1 MPIHWHPPIITSTII
16 TCFLRG
22 TLTNQTTPISIPLS
36 TIKGQ
41 IFPPALV
48 LSLTYW
54 SMFIALLSATSD
66 HYVTREQTQTKEK
79 TFKHFT
85 VLERSKLLHWC
96 CSWKGQVFTI
106 HALNCQS
113 PSTAAGSA
121 KLKPSETSVSLH
133 LQNTSLTT
141 EPAITNSVAIET
153 PLNNEAFPTAHHQ
166 NKPQLLPTFPSKDT
180 LAIQDKEKPSTSSS
194 NKRPTSPLIAYV
206 QSLSP
211 IKRSKR
217 GCTPYFNIKLQTA
230 LATQPA
236 VCFSRSK
243 RSFFDEKAATKTA
256 LKIERY
262 NTSQDGRTIFIN
274 DMTRLSSPATSE
286 YNFQFV
292 ESYNSNT
299 LTLQSIL
306 QNGLDMDMIDVIA
319 KVVYKDK
326 ESQIV
331 GSMKLKKSTCYI
343 ADETANSKLILW
355 ENNIDDVDV
364 GEVYCFNQIRLRRDK
379 ETVVLNS
386 TPHTVITK
394 KLDSDLTNLVSENIT
409 PSDESMELSLKVNYI
424 YSIQELSR
432 FKQCLHCQKKI
443 QQVTASA
450 IVKCDHCGHVLR
462 NSVCKENLM
471 VKFLVKKSDESD
483 ADFDHF
489 VVFHEVLAQMIG
501 TNVNNGRWNDLWKI
515 ATTWKFHY
523 LL

>member
-1 MPIHWHPPIITSTII
+1 
-16 TCFLRG
+16 
-22 TLTNQTTPISIPLS
+22 
-36 TIKGQ
+36 
-41 IFPPALV
+41 
-48 LSLTYW
+48 
-54 SMFIALLSATSD
+54 MFIALLSALLIIMSRPNKPKLKTKPSNTSLSLNVQSSCTGVVTEKVKSSQSSHSLNPQSSSVAPQNANLD
-66 HYVTREQTQTKEK
+66 HSQRTS
-79 TFKHFT
+79 H
-85 VLERSKLLHWC
+85 VLNH
-96 CSWKGQVFTI
+96 
-106 HALNCQS
+106 QS

-121 KLKPSETSVSLH
+121 KLKPSETSVSLD
-133 LQNTSLTT
+133 LQNASLTT
-141 EPAITNSVAIET
+141 QPAVTNSVAIEP

-166 NKPQLLPTFPSKDT
+166 NKPELLPTFPSKDT

-217 GCTPYFNIKLQTA
+217 ASTPYFNIKLQTA

-306 QNGLDMDMIDVIA
+306 QNALDMDMIDVIA

-331 GSMKLKKSTCYI
+331 GSMKLKKSTCYT

-386 TPHTVITK
+386 TTDTVITK

-409 PSDESMELSLKVNYI
+409 PSDESMELSLKVDYI

-471 VKFLVKKSDESD
+471 VKFLVKKSYESD

-489 VVFHEVLAQMIG
+489 VVFHKVLAQIIG
-501 TNVNNGRWNDLWKI
+501 TNVNAMDDEMIFEK
-515 ATTWKFHY
+515 
-523 LL
+523 LLQLDNFTIFYNRQNIVKRVEI

>member
-1 MPIHWHPPIITSTII
+1 
-16 TCFLRG
+16 
-22 TLTNQTTPISIPLS
+22 
-36 TIKGQ
+36 
-41 IFPPALV
+41 
-48 LSLTYW
+48 
-54 SMFIALLSATSD
+54 MFIALLSALLIIMSRPNKPKLKTKASNTSLSLNVQSSCTGVVTEKVKSSQSSHSLNLQSSSVALQNANLD
-66 HYVTREQTQTKEK
+66 HSQLT
-79 TFKHFT
+79 
-85 VLERSKLLHWC
+85 S
-96 CSWKGQVFTI
+96 
-106 HALNCQS
+106 HALNHQS

-121 KLKPSETSVSLH
+121 KLKPSETSVSLD

-141 EPAITNSVAIET
+141 QPAVTNSVAIEP

-166 NKPQLLPTFPSKDT
+166 NKPELLPTFPSKDT

-194 NKRPTSPLIAYV
+194 NKRPTSPLITYV
-206 QSLSP
+206 QNLSP

-217 GCTPYFNIKLQTA
+217 GSTPYFNIKLQTA
-230 LATQPA
+230 LANQPA
-236 VCFSRSK
+236 VCFSHSK

-306 QNGLDMDMIDVIA
+306 QNALDMDMIDIIA

-331 GSMKLKKSTCYI
+331 GSMKLKKSTCYT

-386 TPHTVITK
+386 TRDTVITK
-394 KLDSDLTNLVSENIT
+394 KLDSDLTNLVSESIT
-409 PSDESMELSLKVNYI
+409 PRDESMELSLKVDYI

-462 NSVCKENLM
+462 NSVCKENLI
-471 VKFLVKKSDESD
+471 VKFLVKKSYESD

-489 VVFHEVLAQMIG
+489 VVFHKVLAQIIG
-501 TNVNNGRWNDLWKI
+501 TNVNAMDDEMIFEK
-515 ATTWKFHY
+515 
-523 LL
+523 LLQLDNFTIFYNRQNIVKRVEI

>member
-1 MPIHWHPPIITSTII
+1 
-16 TCFLRG
+16 
-22 TLTNQTTPISIPLS
+22 
-36 TIKGQ
+36 
-41 IFPPALV
+41 
-48 LSLTYW
+48 
-54 SMFIALLSATSD
+54 MFIALLSALLIIMSRPNKPKLKTKPSNTSLSLNVQSSCTSVVTEKVKSSQSSHSLNLPTSSVTLQNANLD
-66 HYVTREQTQTKEK
+66 HSQLT
-79 TFKHFT
+79 
-85 VLERSKLLHWC
+85 S
-96 CSWKGQVFTI
+96 
-106 HALNCQS
+106 HAFNRQS

-121 KLKPSETSVSLH
+121 KLKPSETSVSLD
-133 LQNTSLTT
+133 LQNTLLTT
-141 EPAITNSVAIET
+141 QPAVTNSVAIET
-153 PLNNEAFPTAHHQ
+153 PLNNEAFQTAHHQ
-166 NKPQLLPTFPSKDT
+166 NKPELLLTLPSKDT
-180 LAIQDKEKPSTSSS
+180 LAIQDKEKPSTSSP

-217 GCTPYFNIKLQTA
+217 GSTPYFNIKLQTA

-306 QNGLDMDMIDVIA
+306 QNALDMDMIDVIA

-386 TPHTVITK
+386 TTDTVITK

-409 PSDESMELSLKVNYI
+409 PSDESMELSLKVDYI

-501 TNVNNGRWNDLWKI
+501 TNVNAMDDEMIFEK
-515 ATTWKFHY
+515 
-523 LL
+523 LLQLDNFTIFYNRQNIVKRVQI

>member
-1 MPIHWHPPIITSTII
+1 
-16 TCFLRG
+16 
-22 TLTNQTTPISIPLS
+22 
-36 TIKGQ
+36 
-41 IFPPALV
+41 
-48 LSLTYW
+48 
-54 SMFIALLSATSD
+54 MFIALLSALLIIMSRPNKPKLKTKPSNTSLSLNVQSSCTGVVTEKVKSSQSSHSLNLQSSSVALQNANLD
-66 HYVTREQTQTKEK
+66 HSQLT
-79 TFKHFT
+79 
-85 VLERSKLLHWC
+85 S
-96 CSWKGQVFTI
+96 
-106 HALNCQS
+106 HALNRQS

-121 KLKPSETSVSLH
+121 KLKPSETSVSLD

-141 EPAITNSVAIET
+141 QPAVTNSVAIET

-166 NKPQLLPTFPSKDT
+166 NKPELLPTFPSKDT

-194 NKRPTSPLIAYV
+194 NKRLTSPLITYV
-206 QSLSP
+206 QNLSP

-217 GCTPYFNIKLQTA
+217 GSTPYFNIKLQTA

-236 VCFSRSK
+236 VCFSHSK

-262 NTSQDGRTIFIN
+262 ITSQDGRMIFIN

-306 QNGLDMDMIDVIA
+306 QNALDMDMIDIIA

-331 GSMKLKKSTCYI
+331 GSMKPKKSTCYT

-386 TPHTVITK
+386 TTDTVITK
-394 KLDSDLTNLVSENIT
+394 KLDSDLTNLVLESIT
-409 PSDESMELSLKVNYI
+409 PRDESMELSLKVDYI

-471 VKFLVKKSDESD
+471 VKFLVKKSYESD

-489 VVFHEVLAQMIG
+489 VVFHKVLAQIIG
-501 TNVNNGRWNDLWKI
+501 TNVNAMDDEMIFEK
-515 ATTWKFHY
+515 
-523 LL
+523 LLQLDNFTIFYNRQNIVKHVEI